1 MPATLAN
8 PRDPWHNYGSKYI
21 KTGASRGTSTSS
33 GVFTVET
40 LFPRRVEFAL
50 AYDEATRTSVTQ
62 TGGGPADTQA
72 TWYFYQPITPNGTVA
87 RFRVQRLRGSTG
99 EGTFTMTLAS
109 TVTGL
114 TMRWFAVGF

>member
-72 TWYFYQPITPNGTVA
+72 TWYFYQPITQGSFLLPFLFISIFIYDSIYLGMIYQKYRENNIPIWK
-87 RFRVQRLRGSTG
+87 RF
-99 EGTFTMTLAS
+99 
-109 TVTGL
+109 
-114 TMRWFAVGF
+114 